1 MPPTPTSGPVFH
13 TASRAIP
20 YEQDASLLFHR
31 LAQSKDS
38 LLLEAADIE
47 SKKNLNCIAILQ
59 AALKVTCRG
68 QRVTATPLTKV
79 GEACLLYTSPSPR
92 D

>member
-1 MPPTPTSGPVFH
+1 MPPTPTSGTVFH

-20 YEQDASLLFHR
+20 YEQDASLLFQR
-31 LAQSKDS
+31 LAQPKNS

-59 AALKVTCRG
+59 AALKVTAG
-68 QRVTATPLTKV
+68 DSVSQ
-79 GEACLLYTSPSPR
+79 PR
-92 D
+92 H